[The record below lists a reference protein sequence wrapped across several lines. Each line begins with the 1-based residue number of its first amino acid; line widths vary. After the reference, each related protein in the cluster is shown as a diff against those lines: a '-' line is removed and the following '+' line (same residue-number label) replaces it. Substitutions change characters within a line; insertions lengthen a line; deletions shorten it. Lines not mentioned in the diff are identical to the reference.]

1 MATTIDI
8 LIENG
13 GNLDVIANNAEY
25 LSSNSAAFHTPCLPS
40 TFDDRTNGEG
50 NQSIILKL
58 YEPLPSTVSTL
69 ETVTVEKEI
78 LVTQK
83 VNIRT
88 AYKLTNRQNTTTT
101 SKSNIGSQINT
112 KGE

>member
-1 MATTIDI
+1 MI
-8 LIENG
+8 LNI
-13 GNLDVIANNAEY
+13 
-25 LSSNSAAFHTPCLPS
+25 
-40 TFDDRTNGEG
+40 
-50 NQSIILKL
+50 
-58 YEPLPSTVSTL
+58 TVQ
-69 ETVTVEKEI
+69 EI